1 MQSQRKRKMRAQEA
15 VQVTETDKTLASPSG
30 STAVLEWK
38 KAGQHKADEMAAGG
52 VLANVYKSLG
62 RCTGAMDMLDKAKM
76 IAQTGGTKLN
86 SAHMNEWAKSHTAS
100 LTVQCNF
107 RIHLARQTML
117 AAMKGVYSKKVVP
130 LQAAVRRILAQVSS
144 YATLFRIRKR
154 SLLKIESTTRIQSIF
169 RRAHANHP
177 WVRVLQGVDGM
188 CARTRASQVCRHA
201 SKRNAAISLQA
212 CVRARLQAIQG
223 AKQIEQGIRDRLS
236 CRLQAC
242 CRCYGLQKV
251 HRATIASISLQA
263 AIRRQ
268 QSIKTIGALKL
279 ALGASSHARAA
290 VCRHKYAQTVGRVL
304 LEAYVRAHVER
315 KTWRTID
322 GAAQRKMPSEM
333 DTLDQE
339 RAETQRLAI
348 LVIQARIRRFMQRS
362 VGEDQMQNARQTD
375 LCSLLQAACRRQ
387 RARKECT
394 CLLASLSS
402 EEAANQRLSHF
413 AEASNAR
420 RRHASRRGA
429 SVRLQA
435 SLRRRLG
442 QSCGDSHMQMSRDL
456 FACQQLQAACRRSV
470 AREAHRKGLAA
481 ETIQMAMLR
490 RRKDLSMQS
499 LQAACRRILAREA
512 HRRGSSARTL
522 QAASR
527 RRRAYQAR
535 MEEEYAAS
543 CLHGICRAG
552 LAFGKHVKKRASAID
567 LQAVLRQ
574 RLGHLHGQSVME
586 DSRRR
591 RDNEV
596 CATLERFLKAAIPR
610 RKHAEKQIAVWKLQ
624 APLRRSQG
632 QVKVKEHMEESRK
645 DLSMQSLQAACRRIL
660 AREAHRRGSSARTL
674 QAASRRRRAYQA
686 RMEEEYAAS
695 CLHGICR
702 AGLAF
707 GKHVKKRASAI
718 DLQAVLRQRL
728 GHLHGQSVMEHSR
741 RGSAAEYLDVVCRRM
756 LTRDAYC
763 KDVGSQII
771 QAAMRSRHA
780 GQVRMQKIFACAT
793 LQHFVKSKLNRRQF
807 ELNPQ
812 QSDRS
817 SQMVKIWQLSDFHSL
832 EAACRRMLVR
842 DAYRRFLA
850 AQTLQAAICW
860 RRDRLTWQ
868 ERLRAHGLL
877 QHIFKA
883 ASARQKYSVER
894 CAAICMLAEEQS
906 PRLQAAVDDAGVGA
920 DTKEI
925 EVTKPCFLLFPART
939 SMFGS
944 EFSPG
949 LESVA

>member
-130 LQAAVRRILAQVSS
+130 LQSAVRRILAQVSS

-251 HRATIASISLQA
+251 HRATIASILLQA

-586 DSRRR
+586 
-591 RDNEV
+591 
-596 CATLERFLKAAIPR
+596 
-610 RKHAEKQIAVWKLQ
+610 
-624 APLRRSQG
+624 
-632 QVKVKEHMEESRK
+632 
-645 DLSMQSLQAACRRIL
+645 
-660 AREAHRRGSSARTL
+660 
-674 QAASRRRRAYQA
+674 
-686 RMEEEYAAS
+686 
-695 CLHGICR
+695 
-702 AGLAF
+702 
-707 GKHVKKRASAI
+707 
-718 DLQAVLRQRL
+718 
-728 GHLHGQSVMEHSR
+728 HSR

>member
-586 DSRRR
+586 
-591 RDNEV
+591 
-596 CATLERFLKAAIPR
+596 
-610 RKHAEKQIAVWKLQ
+610 
-624 APLRRSQG
+624 
-632 QVKVKEHMEESRK
+632 
-645 DLSMQSLQAACRRIL
+645 
-660 AREAHRRGSSARTL
+660 
-674 QAASRRRRAYQA
+674 
-686 RMEEEYAAS
+686 
-695 CLHGICR
+695 
-702 AGLAF
+702 
-707 GKHVKKRASAI
+707 
-718 DLQAVLRQRL
+718 
-728 GHLHGQSVMEHSR
+728 HSR

>member
-1 MQSQRKRKMRAQEA
+1 
-15 VQVTETDKTLASPSG
+15 
-30 STAVLEWK
+30 
-38 KAGQHKADEMAAGG
+38 
-52 VLANVYKSLG
+52 
-62 RCTGAMDMLDKAKM
+62 
-76 IAQTGGTKLN
+76 
-86 SAHMNEWAKSHTAS
+86 
-100 LTVQCNF
+100 
-107 RIHLARQTML
+107 
-117 AAMKGVYSKKVVP
+117 
-130 LQAAVRRILAQVSS
+130 
-144 YATLFRIRKR
+144 
-154 SLLKIESTTRIQSIF
+154 
-169 RRAHANHP
+169 
-177 WVRVLQGVDGM
+177 
-188 CARTRASQVCRHA
+188 VCRHA

-586 DSRRR
+586 
-591 RDNEV
+591 
-596 CATLERFLKAAIPR
+596 
-610 RKHAEKQIAVWKLQ
+610 
-624 APLRRSQG
+624 
-632 QVKVKEHMEESRK
+632 
-645 DLSMQSLQAACRRIL
+645 
-660 AREAHRRGSSARTL
+660 
-674 QAASRRRRAYQA
+674 
-686 RMEEEYAAS
+686 
-695 CLHGICR
+695 
-702 AGLAF
+702 
-707 GKHVKKRASAI
+707 
-718 DLQAVLRQRL
+718 
-728 GHLHGQSVMEHSR
+728 HSR